1 MKQRVKLAQAIA
13 HDPPLLLLDEPT
25 NGLDPKG
32 RRHMLDLVHDLGH
45 AQGKHLILC
54 SHQLPDVERTCDH
67 VVVLNRGHVIERG
80 SIADLTRSDEHIV
93 RVRVGGEEAAFERAL
108 AAEGMSVSRTGP
120 GAFRIAARIDDADS
134 LFELAGANGAWIES
148 VEDLRSSLEDVFL
161 RLLRESEG
169 VAQ

>member
-1 MKQRVKLAQAIA
+1 MKLAQAIA

-45 AQGKHLILC
+45 SQGKHVILC

-67 VVVLNRGHVIERG
+67 VVVLNRGRVIESG
-80 SIADLTRSDEHIV
+80 SIAELTRSDEHVV
-93 RVRVGGEEAAFERAL
+93 RVRVGGDEAAFERAL
-108 AAEGMSVSRTGP
+108 ATAGRSGTRTGP
-120 GAFRIAARIDDADS
+120 GAVRIAARVDDADS
-134 LFELAGANGAWIES
+134 LFELAHASGAWIEG

-161 RLLRESEG
+161 RLLRE
-169 VAQ
+169 AQGAAQ